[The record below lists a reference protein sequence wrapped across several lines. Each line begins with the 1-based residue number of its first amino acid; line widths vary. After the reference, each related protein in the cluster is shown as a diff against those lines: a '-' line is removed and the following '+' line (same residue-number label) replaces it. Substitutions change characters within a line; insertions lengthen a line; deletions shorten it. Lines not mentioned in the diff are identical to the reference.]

1 MLEAVFVLIL
11 IILVF
16 LYYFVCGFRAASGR
30 FYFLVFDPTNPGF
43 QGKLFL
49 SIFLHQ
55 RLD

>member
-49 SIFLHQ
+49 SSFLHQ